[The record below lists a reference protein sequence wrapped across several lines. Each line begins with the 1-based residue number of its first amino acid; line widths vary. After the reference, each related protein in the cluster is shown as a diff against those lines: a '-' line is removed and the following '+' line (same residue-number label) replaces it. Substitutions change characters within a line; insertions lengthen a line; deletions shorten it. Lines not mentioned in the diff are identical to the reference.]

1 MGASDR
7 TWAERVADDLVARL
21 ATVPGVTAVVLGG
34 SRARGSALP
43 DSDLDLGLLYRDATP
58 IDIAALQT
66 VIEEVNDTLDV
77 VPTPIGGWGPWVNG
91 GAWLCIDG
99 HPVDLLYRSID
110 RYEATI
116 ENAERGFAEHDYLQQ
131 PPFGFQS
138 TIYLGEID
146 TCVALHDPT
155 DEVATLKSR
164 VRPYPPALRA
174 NLVAGYHWGAT
185 FTMRNAV
192 KPAGR
197 GDVYASVGCLSR
209 AAAFLVQTLLAHAEL
224 YPISDKG
231 ALHQLSLVDTTYAQL
246 SARIS
251 ACLLVGEV
259 TQLPEAVSS
268 MTGICSEVGTLV
280 GRG

>member
-1 MGASDR
+1 MSFSDR
-7 TWAERVADDLVARL
+7 SWAERVADDLVARL
-21 ATVPGVTAVVLGG
+21 ATVPGITAVVLGG

-58 IDIAALQT
+58 IDLAALQT
-66 VIEEVNDTLDV
+66 IIEEVNDTLDV

-91 GAWLCIDG
+91 GAWLHIDG

-110 RYEATI
+110 RYDATI

-131 PPFGFQS
+131 PPYGFQS

-146 TCVALHDPT
+146 TCAPLHDPT
-155 DEVATLKSR
+155 DVVAILKSR
-164 VRPYPPALRA
+164 VRPYPAVLRA

-185 FTMRNAV
+185 FTLQNAI

-197 GDVYASVGCLSR
+197 GDVYASVGCMSR

-224 YPISDKG
+224 YPVSDKG
-231 ALHQLSLVDTTYAQL
+231 ALDQLARFNTTYADL
-246 SARIS
+246 SSRMS
-251 ACLLVGEV
+251 ACLLIGYAQ
-259 TQLPEAVSS
+259 QLPDAVSS
-268 MTGICSEVGTLV
+268 MTEICSEIGRLV
-280 GRG
+280 GRS

>member
-1 MGASDR
+1 MGTSDR
-7 TWAERVADDLVARL
+7 SWAERVADDLVARL
-21 ATVPGVTAVVLGG
+21 ATVPGITAVVLGG

-43 DSDLDLGLLYRDATP
+43 DSDLDLGLLYRDAVP
-58 IDIAALQT
+58 IDLAALQT

-91 GAWLCIDG
+91 GAWLRIDG

-131 PPFGFQS
+131 PPYGFQS

-146 TCVALHDPT
+146 TGSPLHDPT
-155 DEVATLKSR
+155 DELATLKSR
-164 VRPYPPALRA
+164 VRPYPAALRA

-185 FTMRNAV
+185 FTMQNAI

-197 GDVYASVGCLSR
+197 GDVFASVGCLSR
-209 AAAFLVQTLLAHAEL
+209 AAAFLVQTLLAHGEL

-231 ALHQLSLVDTTYAQL
+231 ALDQLALVNATYADL
-246 SARIS
+246 SSRMS
-251 ACLLVGEV
+251 ACLLIGDARQLPDAVASMGEICAEIGEV
-259 TQLPEAVSS
+259 
-268 MTGICSEVGTLV
+268 V

>member
-91 GAWLCIDG
+91 GAWLRIDG

-131 PPFGFQS
+131 PPYGFQS

-146 TCVALHDPT
+146 TCSPLHDPT

-164 VRPYPPALRA
+164 VRPYPAALQA
-174 NLVAGYHWGAT
+174 NLIAGYHWGAT
-185 FTMRNAV
+185 FTMQNAV

-197 GDVYASVGCLSR
+197 GDVFASVGYLSR
-209 AAAFLVQTLLAHAEL
+209 AAAFLVQTLLAYAEL
-224 YPISDKG
+224 YPVSDKG
-231 ALHQLSLVDTTYAQL
+231 AIDRLAVVNATYADL
-246 SARIS
+246 CSRIS
-251 ACLLVGEV
+251 ACLLVGDAH
-259 TQLPEAVSS
+259 QLPDAVAS
-268 MTGICSEVGTLV
+268 MGEICSEIGKVV
-280 GRG
+280 GRS

>member
-1 MGASDR
+1 MGTSDQF
-7 TWAERVADDLVARL
+7 WSERVADDLVPRL
-21 ATVPGVTAVVLGG
+21 ATVRGVVGVVLGG

-43 DSDLDLGLLYRDATP
+43 DSDLDLGLLYRDVAP
-58 IDIAALQT
+58 IDLAALQI

-77 VPTPIGGWGPWVNG
+77 IPTPIGGWGPWVNG

-99 HPVDLLYRSID
+99 HAVDLLYRSID

-131 PPFGFQS
+131 PPYGFQS

-146 TCVALHDPT
+146 TCSPLHDPF
-155 DEVATLKSR
+155 DEVEALKSR

-185 FTMRNAV
+185 FTMQNAV
-192 KPAGR
+192 KPARR
-197 GDVYASVGCLSR
+197 GDVYAGVGCLTR
-209 AAAFLVQTLLAHAEL
+209 TAAFLVQTLLAHAEI
-224 YPISDKG
+224 YPVSDKG
-231 ALHQLSLVDTTYAQL
+231 ALHQLTLVNTTYADL
-246 SARIS
+246 SSRIS
-251 ACLLVGEV
+251 ACLLVGEAA
-259 TQLPEAVSS
+259 QLPDAVSS
-268 MTGICSEVGTLV
+268 MSGICSEIGRLV

>member
-1 MGASDR
+1 MGTSDR
-7 TWAERVADDLVARL
+7 PWADRVIDDLVGRL
-21 ATVPGVTAVVLGG
+21 ATVPGITAVVLGG

-43 DSDLDLGLLYRDATP
+43 DSDLDLGLLYRDAAP
-58 IDIAALQT
+58 IDLAVLQT

-91 GAWLCIDG
+91 GAWLRIDG

-131 PPFGFQS
+131 PPYGFQS

-146 TCVALHDPT
+146 TCSPLHDPT

-164 VRPYPPALRA
+164 VRPYPAALQA
-174 NLVAGYHWGAT
+174 NLIAGYHWGAT
-185 FTMRNAV
+185 FTMQNAV

-197 GDVYASVGCLSR
+197 GDVFASVGYLSR
-209 AAAFLVQTLLAHAEL
+209 AAAFLVQTLLAYAEL
-224 YPISDKG
+224 YPVSDKG
-231 ALHQLSLVDTTYAQL
+231 AIDRLAVVNATYADL
-246 SARIS
+246 CSRMS
-251 ACLLVGEV
+251 ACLLVGDAH
-259 TQLPEAVSS
+259 QLPDAVAS
-268 MTGICSEVGTLV
+268 MGEICSEIGKVV
-280 GRG
+280 GRS